1 MFKFDAAK
9 CLLKGKNMAWY
20 EAVILIVLAVGAGY
34 FVYAKEFKQK
44 DCGCGSGK
52 NCHSGGKKYK

>member
-1 MFKFDAAK
+1 MSFKR
-9 CLLKGKNMAWY
+9 KNMAWY
-20 EAVILIVLAVGAGY
+20 EAAILIVIAIGEGY